1 MLLDELNNE
10 QRKVAEHSSGPV
22 LVLAGAGSGKTK
34 AVTYRIANLINHGVK
49 PYQILALTF
58 TNKAAKEMKERVQ
71 ALVTSNSEQIWMY
84 TFHSFCV
91 RILRKNIELLGYTK
105 SFTIYD
111 DDDQL
116 NVIKSII
123 KENDY
128 DDKIYQPKLIKAIIS
143 DAKNNLQTPENWF
156 EESLKDFKAERIQNI
171 FSAYNARLYK
181 SNALDFN
188 DLLFKVIT
196 LFESKPEVLN
206 YYQEQFTHIH
216 VDEYQDTNYA
226 QYKIV
231 KMLSAKHNNICVVG
245 DDDQSIYGWRGADI
259 SNILD
264 FESDFNN
271 VTLIKLEQN
280 YRSTSNILN
289 AANAVIANNENRK
302 DKALWTTHGEGEKI
316 TVYYASNERG
326 EAAWVCDRIQSIY
339 REKNSYSSIAI
350 LYRTN
355 AQSRVLEEMLVR
367 SGTPHKVFG
376 SRRFYER
383 KEIKDVIAYLRII
396 ANPSDDISLKRIIN
410 TPKRSIGNSTI
421 DELSNWASEKDI
433 TLYDTLHNIP
443 PSLSSRPAKCVEA
456 FGNTLK
462 DLKERSTT
470 MGLSEFVSTLVH
482 EVGLISQYEKDLSDE
497 AKGHIENINEL
508 MGAISEFE
516 NEVEGA
522 TLEAYL
528 ENVSLVTDLDTAENT
543 DDYVSL
549 MTLHSAKGLEFDTVY
564 IVGMEENIFPS
575 FRHAQNPETLEEER
589 RLCYVGITRARKKLF
604 LSCAKTRTIYNQVT
618 RNLASR
624 FLSEIPAEYIESSL
638 MERREK
644 TFGEIQDKLSQNK
657 TDRMTNTRNRQRSGF
672 GFQKSDLVLPNDVK
686 SIKDTPVNTGRNS
699 GFVLNPK
706 DIIGNF
712 SVGDRVDHFTY
723 GEGNIISIK
732 GSGKDGRIVVEFAAY
747 GQKTFSLA
755 VVPLR
760 KI

>member
-10 QRKVAEHSSGPV
+10 QRKVAEQTEGPL

-34 AVTYRIANLINHGVK
+34 AITYRIANLIQQGVK
-49 PYQILALTF
+49 PYHILALTF
-58 TNKAAKEMKERVQ
+58 TNKAAKEMRERISS
-71 ALVTSNSEQIWMY
+71 LVKTNSEQIWMY

-91 RILRKNIELLGYTK
+91 RILRKNIALLGYSKT
-105 SFTIYD
+105 FTIYD
-111 DDDQL
+111 DDDQTT
-116 NVIKSII
+116 VIKNII

-128 DDKIYQPKLIKAIIS
+128 DDKIYQPKMIKAIIS
-143 DAKNNLQTPENWF
+143 DAKNDLLTPDDWF
-156 EESLKDFKAERIQNI
+156 DTSMKDFKAERIHSI
-171 FSAYNARLYK
+171 FTAYNARLRK

-188 DLLFKVIT
+188 DLLFQVIV
-196 LFESKPEVLN
+196 LFEQHPDVLH
-206 YYQEQFTHIH
+206 YYQEQFSHIH

-231 KMLSAKHNNICVVG
+231 KLLSEKSNNLCVVG

-264 FESDFNN
+264 FESDFHDVNI
-271 VTLIKLEQN
+271 IKLEQN
-280 YRSTSNILN
+280 YRSTANILN
-289 AANAVIANNENRK
+289 AANAVIANNDNRK
-302 DKALWTTHGEGEKI
+302 EKALWTTHGDGDKI

-326 EAAWVCDRIQSIY
+326 EAAWVCDRIQSIQ
-339 REKNSYSSIAI
+339 RETSTYQSLAI

-367 SGTPHKVFG
+367 AGTPHKVFG
-376 SRRFYER
+376 AKRFYDR
-383 KEIKDVIAYLRII
+383 KEVKDVIAYLRVI

-410 TPKRSIGNSTI
+410 QPKRSIGNSTI
-421 DELSNWASEKDI
+421 DELSHWANEQNI
-433 TLYDTLHNIP
+433 TLYETLSQP
-443 PSLSSRPAKCVEA
+443 PASLSSRPAKCVES
-456 FGNTLK
+456 FGVLMES
-462 DLKERSTT
+462 LKEQSSQ
-470 MGLSEFVSTLVH
+470 MGLSDFVQKLI
-482 EVGLISQYEKDLSDE
+482 EDVGLIAQYEKDLSDE
-497 AKGHIENINEL
+497 AKTRIENIREL

-549 MTLHSAKGLEFDTVY
+549 MTLHSAKGLEFDTVF

-575 FRHAQNPETLEEER
+575 YKVSQVPEQLEEER

-604 LSCAKTRTIYNQVT
+604 LSCAKSRTIYNQIAY
-618 RNLASR
+618 NKPSR
-624 FLSEIPAEYIESSL
+624 FLSEIPEELIESSL

-644 TFGEIQDKLSQNK
+644 TFGDMQDKLVQQKNAQINQRK
-657 TDRMTNTRNRQRSGF
+657 PRTRSGF
-672 GFQKSDLVLPNDVK
+672 GFDKSDLLLPNDVQ
-686 SIKDTPVNTGRNS
+686 SIRDNPIQVGRSSN
-699 GFVLNPK
+699 FVLNPK

-712 SVGDRVDHFTY
+712 QVGDRVDHFTY
-723 GEGNIISIK
+723 GEGNIVSIK